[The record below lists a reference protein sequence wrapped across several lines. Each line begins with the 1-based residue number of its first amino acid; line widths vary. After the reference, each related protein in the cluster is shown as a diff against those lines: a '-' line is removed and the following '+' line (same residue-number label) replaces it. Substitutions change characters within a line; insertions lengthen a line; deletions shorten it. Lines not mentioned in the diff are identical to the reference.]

1 MVCIFPPTR
10 ASISLREISLSEI
23 RRSMLSQ
30 AIWWSS
36 IALESLLLFRGF
48 RGTLASRYQAFYFY
62 ISFVLFQDL
71 GCMAIALWNHD
82 QHPYTHAELTADI
95 LCVLVICGIFFEI
108 YRVGL

>member
-10 ASISLREISLSEI
+10 ASISLREISLGEI

-48 RGTLASRYQAFYFY
+48 RAKLGSRYPFFYFS
-62 ISFVLFQDL
+62 ISLLLCQDSAYL
-71 GCMAIALWNHD
+71 GLARWIHDENTYNHA
-82 QHPYTHAELTADI
+82 YWTAESLCI
-95 LCVLVICGIFFEI
+95 LISCGI
-108 YRVGL
+108 V